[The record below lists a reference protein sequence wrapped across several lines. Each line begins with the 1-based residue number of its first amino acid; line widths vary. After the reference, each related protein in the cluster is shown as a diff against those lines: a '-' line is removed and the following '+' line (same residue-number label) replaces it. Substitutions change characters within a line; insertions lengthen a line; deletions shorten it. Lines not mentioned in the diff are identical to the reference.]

1 MKKYSDKNIF
11 ELMKIPTNELKE
23 LSVEKFIK
31 KIVGKKVSVIPSS
44 NNGDLVISVTSA
56 DISIRDR
63 KIVFKDYPHFQI
75 ELAEKLYL
83 VSIHMEIM
91 RTIRLNLKVII
102 LIYYLLSLGGI
113 IKLIRRSGYIWQDR
127 K

>member
-31 KIVGKKVSVIPSS
+31 KIVGKKVSVFPSS

-75 ELAEKLYL
+75 ELAEK
-83 VSIHMEIM
+83 
-91 RTIRLNLKVII
+91 TIFG
-102 LIYYLLSLGGI
+102 IYSYGDNENYRIALEGNNPDLLLTI
-113 IKLIRRSGYIWQDR
+113 PWWNN
-127 K
+127 